1 MPVEQTLEELRAEIF
16 SKLPTLAEIE
26 AARFGRPI
34 LKGKTRLEKTIE
46 ERPLVKID
54 AKAFKAAVWTR
65 DRKRCRCCGRKVQQV
80 MGRVPERGEVHHIH
94 GRGGDLR
101 FEPNTAI
108 LLCLRDHERVTGR
121 VAEKWAIQPTKT
133 LTIRG
138 QLYTDARH
146 PVNFVRVA

>member
-1 MPVEQTLEELRAEIF
+1 MKDQTLAELRAEIF
-16 SKLPTLAEIE
+16 GRLPTMADMD
-26 AARFGRPI
+26 AQRTGKPI
-34 LKGKTRLEKTIE
+34 TKGKTRLEAKIE
-46 ERPLVKID
+46 ERPLTKVD
-54 AKAFKAAVWTR
+54 EKAFRASVWHR

-101 FEPNTAI
+101 FEPITAI

-133 LTIRG
+133 VTIRG
-138 QLYTDARH
+138 QVYTDARH
-146 PVNFVRVA
+146 PVTFVRTA